1 MPGQDRR
8 AAIAA
13 YKEKKSRAGIYALRC
28 AASGA
33 VWVGRTLT
41 LETVRNRHWFA
52 LRLGTASQA
61 SLQAAWTAHGP
72 DSFRFEVLEELPEE
86 EMAYL
91 RDALLKDRLAHWRAA
106 LGAELL

>member
-1 MPGQDRR
+1 MQGPDRR
-8 AAIAA
+8 AAVAA
-13 YKEKKSRAGIYALRC
+13 YKEKKTRAGIYALRC

-41 LETVRNRHWFA
+41 LDSVQNRHWFT
-52 LRLGTASQA
+52 LRFGNAPQA

-86 EMAYL
+86 ELAYL
-91 RDALLKDRLAHWRAA
+91 RDALLKARLAHWRAA
-106 LGAELL
+106 LGAQVL